1 MHTKIQMIDRTGRHL
16 SAIEHF
22 DTRPEGITS
31 LGTGRLQT
39 SPSLATNEAEGSLC
53 GLSKTIPLRL
63 EEINLVLSH
72 LDFIF
77 LLGLDRTETNRGM
90 SPFFLLLNSA
100 LTLDRTEG
108 PGSLVHCVV
117 KSVESA
123 VLLLEVPG
131 GGGF

>member
-1 MHTKIQMIDRTGRHL
+1 MIDRTGRHHL
-16 SAIEHF
+16 TAIENF

-31 LGTGRLQT
+31 VTQLLQ
-39 SPSLATNEAEGSLC
+39 SSLSLAANEADGWFC

-63 EEINLVLSH
+63 EEIDFVLSQ

-77 LLGLDRTETNRGM
+77 LLVLDRTETNRGM
-90 SPFFLLLNSA
+90 SPFSLLLNSA

-108 PGSLVHCVV
+108 PGSLVHSVV
-117 KSVESA
+117 KAVESA